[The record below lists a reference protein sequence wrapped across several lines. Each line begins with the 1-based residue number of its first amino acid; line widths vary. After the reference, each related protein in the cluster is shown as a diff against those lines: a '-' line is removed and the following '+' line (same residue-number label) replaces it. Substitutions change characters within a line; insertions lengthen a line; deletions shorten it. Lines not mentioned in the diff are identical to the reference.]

1 MRFMPLGGCL
11 LVGGAMLRSCAA
23 LVWLCLLLAVPA
35 VAAEDASVL
44 LPSDVDL
51 STLEAGH
58 LSGTMVPVDGVLSG
72 TLCCP
77 PSLCCPNW
85 DSYFLFDVLLLQR
98 DNGTNGQPL
107 VEANS
112 AGPLAGQTL
121 ISSTSPQ
128 FSTSPG
134 IRTFFGRHGP
144 DNIGWEV
151 GYVGVYGMFGDAEAG
166 GVDLLRVTPPLGDS
180 VPGWQSADYARATY
194 ASNFDM
200 VQANVFRYDCC
211 REQDRRSP
219 YPWRRTPSCHCI
231 DWMAGVVWA
240 GLEETAALNVLCC
253 QGEETTAYR
262 NGTSS
267 QMFGGLV
274 GVRGR
279 REWQDWA
286 FEGWVK
292 TGLTGNQLSSW
303 ADPITSSLAPGVEFR
318 SARTN
323 STTSAGFI
331 GDINMTAVYQLN
343 DTWGLRM
350 GYNLIWL
357 SGVALA
363 GNQYDFS
370 DTIDSGRTLYGAGS
384 VFFQGGSLG
393 LEARW

>member
-1 MRFMPLGGCL
+1 MHRCRAAVIWLS
-11 LVGGAMLRSCAA
+11 VACAGVMA
-23 LVWLCLLLAVPA
+23 L
-35 VAAEDASVL
+35 AEDTSVL
-44 LPSDVDL
+44 
-51 STLEAGH
+51 
-58 LSGTMVPVDGVLSG
+58 VPPEIDTSVLATESVATDILATDGVMPG
-72 TLCCP
+72 TACCP
-77 PSLCCPNW
+77 PSLCCPDW
-85 DSYFLFDVLLLQR
+85 DTYFLFDVLFLQR
-98 DNGTNGQPL
+98 DNATNGQPL
-107 VEANS
+107 VLANA

-121 ISSTSPQ
+121 LSSTSPQ

-144 DNIGWEV
+144 DNIGWEI
-151 GYVGVYGMFGDAEAG
+151 GYVGLYGMFGDAEAG
-166 GVDLLRVTPPLGDS
+166 GADLLTVTPPLGNA
-180 VPGWQSADYARATY
+180 VTGWSRADYARATY

-200 VQANVFRYDCC
+200 FQANVFRYDCC
-211 REQDRRSP
+211 REQDRCSP
-219 YPWRRTPSCHCI
+219 YPWKRTPSCHCI
-231 DWMAGVVWA
+231 DWIAGFVWA
-240 GLEETAALNVLCC
+240 GLEETAALNVICC
-253 QGEETTAYR
+253 EGDPPTAYR

-267 QMFGGLV
+267 QMLGGLV

-279 REWQDWA
+279 REWRDWA

-292 TGLTGNQLSSW
+292 TALTGNQLSSW

-318 SARTN
+318 PARTN

-331 GDINMTAVYQLN
+331 GDINMTAIYKLT

-370 DTIDSGRTLYGAGS
+370 DTVDSGRTLYGNSS

>member
-1 MRFMPLGGCL
+1 MPLSGWGH
-11 LVGGAMLRSCAA
+11 VMHRYRAA
-23 LVWLCLLLAVPA
+23 VIWLS
-35 VAAEDASVL
+35 VAFATSGVVAEDASVL
-44 LPSDVDL
+44 LPPEIDTSALISESAASDIL
-51 STLEAGH
+51 AT
-58 LSGTMVPVDGVLSG
+58 DGVLPG
-72 TLCCP
+72 TRCCP

-144 DNIGWEV
+144 DNIGWEI
-151 GYVGVYGMFGDAEAG
+151 GYIGLYGMFGDAEAG
-166 GVDLLRVTPPLGDS
+166 GVDLLTVTPPLGNS
-180 VPGWQSADYARATY
+180 VRGWSSADYARATY
-194 ASNFDM
+194 ASTFDM

-211 REQDRRSP
+211 REQDRCSR
-219 YPWRRTPSCHCI
+219 YPWKRTPSCHCI
-231 DWMAGVVWA
+231 DWIAGVVWA

-253 QGEETTAYR
+253 EGEETTAYR

-267 QMFGGLV
+267 QMLGGLV

-318 SARTN
+318 TARTN

-331 GDINMTAVYQLN
+331 GDINMTAVYKLN

-370 DTIDSGRTLYGAGS
+370 DNADSGRTLYGAGS

-393 LEARW
+393 LESRW

>member
-1 MRFMPLGGCL
+1 MHRY
-11 LVGGAMLRSCAA
+11 RAA
-23 LVWLCLLLAVPA
+23 VIWLS
-35 VAAEDASVL
+35 VAFATSGVVAEDASVL
-44 LPSDVDL
+44 LPPEIDTSALISESAASDIL
-51 STLEAGH
+51 AT
-58 LSGTMVPVDGVLSG
+58 DGVLPG
-72 TLCCP
+72 TRCCP

-144 DNIGWEV
+144 DNIGWEI
-151 GYVGVYGMFGDAEAG
+151 GYIGLYGMFGDAEAG
-166 GVDLLRVTPPLGDS
+166 GVDLLTVTPPLGNS
-180 VPGWQSADYARATY
+180 VRGWSSADYARATY
-194 ASNFDM
+194 ASTFDM

-211 REQDRRSP
+211 REQDRCSR
-219 YPWRRTPSCHCI
+219 YPWKRTPSCHCI
-231 DWMAGVVWA
+231 DWIAGVVWA

-253 QGEETTAYR
+253 EGEETTAYR

-267 QMFGGLV
+267 QMLGGLV

-286 FEGWVK
+286 FEGWAK

-318 SARTN
+318 TARTN

-331 GDINMTAVYQLN
+331 GDINMTAVYKLN

-370 DTIDSGRTLYGAGS
+370 DNADSGRTLYGAGS

-393 LEARW
+393 LESRW

>member
-1 MRFMPLGGCL
+1 MHRY
-11 LVGGAMLRSCAA
+11 RAA
-23 LVWLCLLLAVPA
+23 VIWLS
-35 VAAEDASVL
+35 VAFATSGVVAEDASVL
-44 LPSDVDL
+44 LPPEIDTSALISEGAASDIL
-51 STLEAGH
+51 AT
-58 LSGTMVPVDGVLSG
+58 DGVLPG
-72 TLCCP
+72 TRCCP

-144 DNIGWEV
+144 DNIGWEI
-151 GYVGVYGMFGDAEAG
+151 GYIGLYGMFGDAEAG
-166 GVDLLRVTPPLGDS
+166 GVDLLTVTPPLGNS
-180 VPGWQSADYARATY
+180 VRGWSSADYARATY
-194 ASNFDM
+194 ASTFDM

-211 REQDRRSP
+211 REQDRCSR
-219 YPWRRTPSCHCI
+219 YPWKRTPSCHCI
-231 DWMAGVVWA
+231 DWIAGVVWA

-253 QGEETTAYR
+253 EGEETTAYR

-267 QMFGGLV
+267 QMLGGLV

-286 FEGWVK
+286 FEGWAK

-318 SARTN
+318 TARTN

-331 GDINMTAVYQLN
+331 GDINMTAVYKLN

-370 DTIDSGRTLYGAGS
+370 DNADSGRTLYGAGS

-393 LEARW
+393 LESRW

>member
-1 MRFMPLGGCL
+1 MHRY
-11 LVGGAMLRSCAA
+11 RAA
-23 LVWLCLLLAVPA
+23 VIWLS
-35 VAAEDASVL
+35 VAFATSGVVAEDASVL
-44 LPSDVDL
+44 LPPEIDTSALISEGAASDIL
-51 STLEAGH
+51 AT
-58 LSGTMVPVDGVLSG
+58 DGVLPG
-72 TLCCP
+72 TRCCP

-144 DNIGWEV
+144 DNIGWEI
-151 GYVGVYGMFGDAEAG
+151 GYIGLYGMFGDAEAG
-166 GVDLLRVTPPLGDS
+166 GVDLLTVTPPLGNS
-180 VPGWQSADYARATY
+180 VRGWSSADYARATY
-194 ASNFDM
+194 ASTFDM

-211 REQDRRSP
+211 REQDRCSR
-219 YPWRRTPSCHCI
+219 YPWKRTPSCHCI
-231 DWMAGVVWA
+231 DWIAGVVWA

-253 QGEETTAYR
+253 EGEETTAYR

-267 QMFGGLV
+267 QMLGGLV

-318 SARTN
+318 TARTN

-331 GDINMTAVYQLN
+331 GDINMTAVYKLN

-370 DTIDSGRTLYGAGS
+370 DNADSGRTLYGAGS

-393 LEARW
+393 LESRW